1 MNYKLILSVFILL
14 FVSSCKIDDGL
25 DCSLVDCAAGQVISL
40 EFLNSEGTNLI
51 SNGTYSLEDIE
62 VTVGTNK
69 LELIEFDADKLVTFF
84 LSEKQGETTYNIN
97 FKALEITDT
106 LVLNLTQTST
116 AADCCGPYFQI
127 NSATY
132 NGESQEIVQ
141 MEFGF
146 EKIVI
151 VK

>member
-1 MNYKLILSVFILL
+1 MNYKLILSAFILL

-84 LSEKQGETTYNIN
+84 LSEKQGETTYIIN

-106 LVLNLTQTST
+106 LVLNLTQTSK

-146 EKIVI
+146 EKIAI